1 MATKKTDSLANF
13 TVFGTRPKDSIFQP
27 QIPFNLRNDCK
38 AGFWKIGEEDFIGRE
53 IEISIIKV
61 AQFFGTL
68 GQTADNFWMQVW
80 FVAAPTCTILPQNTV
95 CVTYLKKRS
104 ISQFSQKVTQ
114 LMENGEPALGLFK
127 GFFQKHNGDKGDYY
141 SVIWDWRERNE
152 TETEQLQQIADFMAT
167 KPKLLDMAVNLIPI
181 DGLPQ
186 EELDLLISSAK
197 SNRAMLPASA

>member
-68 GQTADNFWMQVW
+68 GQTADTFWMQVW
-80 FVAAPTCTILPQNTV
+80 FVAAPTCSILPQNTV

-104 ISQFSQKVTQ
+104 IAQFSQKVTQ

-186 EELDLLISSAK
+186 DELDLLISSAK